1 MLRRQALVGFLATQ
15 DSRLSG
21 MHPGHRSPLPRLRL
35 GGAAVWLCFSLAAC
49 ATYEA
54 RSAYLQQG
62 GHDSVAIVWRSEEP
76 TVGRVAWGTSPE
88 ILDRLVEEQT
98 PRRDHVVRLEGLPP
112 GERVYYG
119 WADGD
124 GPFVEGPHQYYDPA
138 PLEGEDA
145 PVRFWVL
152 GDTGKDNPSQH
163 AVADAL
169 RAHPATPAADFL
181 LHVGD
186 IAYENGSTRDFDRKY
201 FGVYADLLAHLP
213 VYPALG
219 NHELDR
225 SDAHEQTGP
234 WFEAF
239 VLPTR
244 GEVGGVAS
252 GTEAYYS
259 FDHGPLHVV
268 VLDSAG
274 HSLEPGSRML
284 AWLEDDLAASDA
296 RWTVA
301 VFHHPPY
308 SKGSHDSDRE
318 EEMTRA
324 REHLL
329 PLLEAH
335 GVDLVLSGHSH
346 SYERTALL
354 AGAYDTPAVADG
366 HVLALASPYEKRP
379 GPRGG
384 TLYVV
389 AGHGGAGTGGPLDHP
404 LVVSA
409 TREHGALLVE
419 IDGDE
424 LRGRNVLADGTVQD
438 DFLLRKLPA
447 E

>member
-1 MLRRQALVGFLATQ
+1 MVRCQAIDG
-15 DSRLSG
+15 
-21 MHPGHRSPLPRLRL
+21 PLPASVPRLAAASAGHPSPSLRL
-35 GGAAVWLCFSLAAC
+35 GGIGAAAWLCFSLAAC

-62 GHDSVAIVWRSEEP
+62 AHDSVVVVWRSEEP
-76 TVGRVAWGTSPE
+76 AVGRVAWGTSPQT
-88 ILDRLVEEQT
+88 LDRTIEE
-98 PRRDHVVRLEGLPP
+98 RAAGRDHVVRLEGLQP
-112 GERVYYG
+112 GERIYYG

-124 GPFVEGPHQYYDPA
+124 APLVVAPHQYYDPA
-138 PLEGEDA
+138 PPPGEEA

-152 GDTGKDNPSQH
+152 GDSGKGSPAQH
-163 AVADAL
+163 AVADAI
-169 RAHPATPAADFL
+169 RAHPATPEADFL
-181 LHVGD
+181 IHVGD
-186 IAYENGSTRDFDRKY
+186 IAYENGSTRDFDRNY

-219 NHELDR
+219 NHELHR
-225 SDAHEQTGP
+225 SDAKEQTGP

-244 GEVGGVAS
+244 GELGGVPS

-259 FDHGPLHVV
+259 FDCGPVHVV

-284 AWLEDDLAASDA
+284 AWLEEDLAENEAP
-296 RWTVA
+296 WTVA

-308 SKGSHDSDRE
+308 SRGTHDSNGE
-318 EEMTRA
+318 GIMTRA
-324 REHLL
+324 REHLA
-329 PLLEAH
+329 PILEAH

-354 AGAYDTPAVADG
+354 AGAYHTPAVTDS
-366 HVLALASPYEKRP
+366 HVLAWESPYEKRP

-384 TLYVV
+384 TVYVV
-389 AGHGGAGTGGPLDHP
+389 AGHGGAGTGGDFDHP
-404 LVVSA
+404 LVVAASK
-409 TREHGALLVE
+409 EHGAVLVE
-419 IDGDE
+419 IEGTE
-424 LRGRNVLADGTVQD
+424 LRAQNVLADGTVQD
-438 DFLLRKLPA
+438 EFRIRKLPA

>member
-1 MLRRQALVGFLATQ
+1 MARLRAVDGW
-15 DSRLSG
+15 LSPPEVSG
-21 MHPGHRSPLPRLRL
+21 ARPHRSHRRR
-35 GGAAVWLCFSLAAC
+35 GGVGAAAWLIFSLAAC

-54 RSAYLQQG
+54 RSPYLQQG
-62 GHDSVAIVWRSEEP
+62 AHDSVVIAWRSEEP
-76 TVGRVAWGTSPE
+76 AVGRVAWGTAPDSPSHVVGE
-88 ILDRLVEEQT
+88 GT
-98 PRRDHVVRLEGLPP
+98 ARRDHLVRLEDLPP
-112 GERVYYG
+112 GRRIYYG

-124 GPFVEGPHQYYDPA
+124 APLTVAPHQYYDPA
-138 PLEGEDA
+138 PPPGEEA

-152 GDTGKDNPSQH
+152 GDSGKDNPAQH
-163 AVADAL
+163 AVADAI
-169 RAHPATPAADFL
+169 RAHPATPEADFL
-181 LHVGD
+181 IHVGD

-225 SDAHEQTGP
+225 SDAEAQTGP

-239 VLPTR
+239 VLPAR
-244 GEVGGVAS
+244 GELGGVPS

-259 FDHGPLHVV
+259 FDHGPVHVV

-284 AWLEDDLAASDA
+284 AWLEEDLAESDA
-296 RWTVA
+296 PWTVA

-308 SKGSHDSDRE
+308 SRGTHDSDRE
-318 EEMTRA
+318 GTMIRA
-324 REHLL
+324 REHLV
-329 PLLEAH
+329 PILEAH

-354 AGAYDTPAVADG
+354 AGAYHTPAVTDS
-366 HVLALASPYEKRP
+366 HVLGWESPYEKRP

-384 TLYVV
+384 TVYVV
-389 AGHGGAGTGGPLDHP
+389 AGHGGAGTGGDFDHP
-404 LVVSA
+404 LVVAASK
-409 TREHGALLVE
+409 EHGAVLVE
-419 IDGDE
+419 IEGTE
-424 LRGRNVLADGTVQD
+424 LRAQNVLADGTVQD
-438 DFLLRKLPA
+438 EFRIRKLPA